1 MKIPPEEVESL
12 LLLSSV
18 PGIGPNRIRA
28 LFSYFHS
35 FSEIFQASVRTLIQ
49 INGIETKTAQN
60 IKKCNNRKF
69 VDDQLKGLEETK
81 TRLLTFWDDDYP
93 EPLKQIYDP
102 PAFLFIRGEFHPHDK
117 YAVAI
122 VGTRQPSN
130 YGKVVTEKIV
140 AALSRYQISI
150 ISGLA
155 YGVDTI
161 AHRTALKTSNRT
173 IAVLGS
179 GVDVIYPYENNS
191 LAQKIRGNGVLMSE
205 FPLGTKPDRNN
216 FPRRNRLVCGMAL
229 GVVVVEAGKKSGAL
243 ITAAMALE
251 QNREVFAIPG
261 NIDSPNSFGT
271 NALLKQGATI
281 ATSADDIIDEL
292 YPKLQSL
299 LTSEVKS
306 QIPVD
311 LTVDEKHIYSVLSNE
326 PTHIDHLSQKV
337 HMPSSKVL
345 AVLLTMELK
354 NLIKQL
360 PGKQFVRL

>member
-1 MKIPPEEVESL
+1 MRIPPEEIESL

-35 FSEIFQASVRTLIQ
+35 FSDIFRASVRTLIQ
-49 INGIETKTAQN
+49 INGIEKKTAQN
-60 IKKCNNRKF
+60 IKKIDNRKF
-69 VDDQLKGLEETK
+69 VDNQLKRLEETR
-81 TRLLTFWDDDYP
+81 TRFITFWDDDYP

-102 PAFLFIRGEFHPHDK
+102 PAFLFVQGEFLPHDK

-122 VGTRQPSN
+122 VGTRQPSS

-140 AALSRYQISI
+140 TALSRFQIPI

-161 AHRTALKTSNRT
+161 AHRTALNTSNRT
-173 IAVLGS
+173 IAVFGS
-179 GVDVIYPYENNS
+179 GVDVVYPYENS
-191 LAQKIRGNGVLMSE
+191 PLAQKIRGSGALVSE
-205 FPLGTKPDRNN
+205 FALGTKPDRNN
-216 FPRRNRLVCGMAL
+216 FPRRNRIVCGMAL

-251 QNREVFAIPG
+251 QNREVFAVPG
-261 NIDSPNSFGT
+261 NIDSPSSFGT
-271 NALLKQGATI
+271 NTLLKQGATI
-281 ATSADDIIDEL
+281 VTSADDIIDEL
-292 YPKLQSL
+292 YPKLEPL
-299 LTSEVKS
+299 LKSEVKS

-326 PTHIDHLSQKV
+326 PTHIDLLSKKV
-337 HMPSSKVL
+337 QMPSSKAL
-345 AVLLTMELK
+345 SVLLTMELK

-360 PGKQFVRL
+360 PGKQFVKL